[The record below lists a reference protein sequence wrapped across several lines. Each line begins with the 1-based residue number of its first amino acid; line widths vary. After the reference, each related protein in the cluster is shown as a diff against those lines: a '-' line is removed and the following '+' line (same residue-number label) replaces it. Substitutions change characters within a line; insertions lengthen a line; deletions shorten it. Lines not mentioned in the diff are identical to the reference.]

1 MLTPDDIENVGE
13 DTCIVRARGHHDP
26 HEFMRAV
33 REAGYDWP
41 LGMPIQT
48 YARTVPSRNPEFN
61 CFYQLVNSPG
71 RGAYPVTYA
80 HEAYGEDQ
88 YKVPTE

>member
-13 DTCIVRARGHHDP
+13 DTYIVRARGHHDP

-41 LGMPIQT
+41 LGTPEQK
-48 YARTVPSRNPEFN
+48 YARTVPSKNPEYRY
-61 CFYQLVNSPG
+61 FYILADKPG

-80 HEAYGEDQ
+80 HEAYGEEQ
-88 YKVPTE
+88 YKTPIK